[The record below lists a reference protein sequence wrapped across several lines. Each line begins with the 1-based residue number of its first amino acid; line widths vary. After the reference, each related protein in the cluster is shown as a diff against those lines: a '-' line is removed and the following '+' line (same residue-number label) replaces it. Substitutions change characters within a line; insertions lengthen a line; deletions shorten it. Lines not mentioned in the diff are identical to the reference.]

1 MTRNK
6 PESQTIRNHPPR
18 TRRHS
23 SCYLHPA
30 DPATG
35 ICASCLRER
44 LCGLDSSADP
54 LEPSSS
60 TAVIP
65 SLANGHLAGARPV
78 NFLNKAAAAT
88 SSPELRRCRSVIT
101 AKCEAST
108 SFAEPRRRSCD
119 VRARNGKSL
128 AHLFDVDDEC
138 INGSNRES
146 KVESKNIIRAAAA
159 AAEFGEE
166 IKVEN
171 AGGNTDPHVAFNGDG
186 EEDNLEEGEAKTMK
200 EHIDLELQSK
210 GQRLKD
216 LKELAGNI
224 REAASV
230 FSKKLQKWR
239 QKQKK
244 KVLYSNDGGTIGG
257 INCEVNGPKG
267 KTLEETH
274 SVAADYAIGRRS
286 CDTEPRFS
294 VDAGRLSVDGGRI
307 SIDEPRASWDGYLI
321 ARTIPRLAPMLS
333 VVENA
338 ILSGGNR
345 IDHHRVS
352 IDGQMQSIMEDETS
366 SGGSAQSNSDSSS
379 SQRRSSFDRSSSVRS
394 FGKKMLVLDGDY
406 AKASPARLVITER
419 ELKDW
424 HLNSIKD
431 DHKKKFESSSR
442 ENSPALEDRSNLGSK
457 KPIRW
462 RRVLNVFGFKQKS
475 CENKFEKPMGDCSPA
490 QACEKQ
496 EKEAGGEI
504 KDAAHWKLMR
514 SGSIV
519 GARHSCEVIRSS
531 NGLMSL
537 GDDSDCANRS
547 REEFVLGRSQRAKY
561 ASSNSDDGVLPFYLT
576 PLRTSRNRKSGRDKL
591 QDSHF
596 VDGSLLQ
603 LN

>member
-6 PESQTIRNHPPR
+6 PEFQAHPPR
-18 TRRHS
+18 TRRLS
-23 SCYLHPA
+23 SCHLHPA

-44 LCGLDSSADP
+44 LCGLDSSADL

-60 TAVIP
+60 AAVIP
-65 SLANGHLAGARPV
+65 SLGNGDLAGAGPV
-78 NFLNKAAAAT
+78 NCLNKAAAAT
-88 SSPELRRCRSVIT
+88 SSPELRRCRSVFT

-119 VRARNGKSL
+119 VRAQNVKSL

-138 INGSNRES
+138 SNGSNRES
-146 KVESKNIIRAAAA
+146 KVESKNITTAA

-171 AGGNTDPHVAFNGDG
+171 AGGNRDPHVAFNGDEEEEKEDDLEDG
-186 EEDNLEEGEAKTMK
+186 EVKTMK

-210 GQRLKD
+210 GQRSKD
-216 LKELAGNI
+216 FKELAGNI

-244 KVLYSNDGGTIGG
+244 KVLYGNDGGTVGG
-257 INCEVNGPKG
+257 INCEVHGPKG
-267 KTLEETH
+267 KKLEETQ
-274 SVAADYAIGRRS
+274 SVAADYAMGRRS

-294 VDAGRLSVDGGRI
+294 VDAGRLSVEGGRI

-333 VVENA
+333 VVDNA

-352 IDGQMQSIMEDETS
+352 VDGQMHSIMEDETS

-394 FGKKMLVLDGDY
+394 FGKKMVVLDGDY
-406 AKASPARLVITER
+406 AKASPGRLVITER

-431 DHKKKFESSSR
+431 DHNKKFESSSR
-442 ENSPALEDRSNLGSK
+442 ENSPALEDRSNLVSK
-457 KPIRW
+457 KPVRW
-462 RRVLNVFGFKQKS
+462 RRVLNVLGFKQKS

-496 EKEAGGEI
+496 EKEAGEDI
-504 KDAAHWKLMR
+504 KAATHWKLMR
-514 SGSIV
+514 SSSIV
-519 GARHSCEVIRSS
+519 GARRSCEVIRSS
-531 NGLMSL
+531 NGMMSL
-537 GDDSDCANRS
+537 GDDSDWANRS
-547 REEFVLGRSQRAKY
+547 REEFVLGRNHRATY
-561 ASSNSDDGVLPFYLT
+561 ASSNLDDGVLPFYLT
-576 PLRTSRNRKSGRDKL
+576 PLRTSWNGKSRRDKL

-596 VDGSLLQ
+596 VDGSLLR